1 MTARTV
7 ALDNKV
13 IGPGHPCYLVAEV
26 GTTSRGDMEKALKLV
41 EAGARAGVDAVKF
54 QLIDPEQLSDPS
66 VKFSFKIRE
75 RTYRANMK
83 RMFQRLYFTEEEW
96 RTIAAACRAAG
107 VHFFATVDHLS
118 GVDLL
123 ERVGVPAHKMGA
135 WDSTY
140 RPLVEHIARTGKPL
154 FFDLGPTTQE
164 ELAEVVDWFRTAGG
178 RSLLFMHDFHTDED
192 REMNLA
198 VIRYLN
204 ATYPWPAGFSSPA
217 RDDDLDMA
225 ALALGA
231 HHIEKRLILSRS
243 ERAFHAH
250 ESVEPDEL
258 KAWVARIRH
267 VERAL
272 GLERLMPSRKDR
284 EQSACYYRSVCTLRP
299 VKVGEAFTPHNLGG
313 KRPGTGLATARIK
326 EIWGRTATRDLDV
339 NTLLTE
345 ADFA

>member
-26 GTTSRGDMEKALKLV
+26 GTTSLGDMEKALKLV
-41 EAGARAGVDAVKF
+41 EAGVRAGVDAVKF

-96 RTIAAACRAAG
+96 CTIAAACRAAG

-118 GVDLL
+118 GIDLL

-140 RPLVEHIARTGKPL
+140 LPLVEHIARTGKPL

-164 ELAEVVDWFRTAGG
+164 ELAEIVDWFRAAGG
-178 RSLLFMHDFHTDED
+178 RSLLFMHDFHTDKD
-192 REMNLA
+192 RELNLA
-198 VIRYLN
+198 V
-204 ATYPWPAGFSSPA
+204 
-217 RDDDLDMA
+217 
-225 ALALGA
+225 
-231 HHIEKRLILSRS
+231 
-243 ERAFHAH
+243 
-250 ESVEPDEL
+250 
-258 KAWVARIRH
+258 
-267 VERAL
+267 
-272 GLERLMPSRKDR
+272 
-284 EQSACYYRSVCTLRP
+284 
-299 VKVGEAFTPHNLGG
+299 
-313 KRPGTGLATARIK
+313 
-326 EIWGRTATRDLDV
+326 
-339 NTLLTE
+339 
-345 ADFA
+345 